1 MGFLSAPADAVL
13 NLTEAVGKKVE
24 EVGYRFIPGFSKF
37 DKAMQVVADK
47 LNKALGLEEEGS
59 IESGIVAEGAVRSD
73 ML

>member
-1 MGFLSAPADAVL
+1 
-13 NLTEAVGKKVE
+13 
-24 EVGYRFIPGFSKF
+24 
-37 DKAMQVVADK
+37 MQVVADK